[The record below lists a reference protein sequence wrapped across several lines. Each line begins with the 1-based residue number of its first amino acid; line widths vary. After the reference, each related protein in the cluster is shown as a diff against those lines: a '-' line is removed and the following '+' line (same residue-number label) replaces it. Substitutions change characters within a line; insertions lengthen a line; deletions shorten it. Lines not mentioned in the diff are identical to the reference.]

1 MDGRTIAAFLEERTP
16 DFTGRRS
23 SRLSLE
29 PEQNMRKLT
38 SIFSVPVASLLLA
51 ACQTT
56 SINSAWFDPSFTGGP
71 MKKIDVVA
79 VGTNLTNRRVFEDI
93 FAQKLRDAGVDG
105 VAGYT
110 VVPDEARATEAPFN
124 AAVART
130 GAQALLV
137 VRLLG
142 VDTRTQVSTTMVPT
156 GAMWGAGRWGGGWG
170 GGMFGPSMVPVS
182 EVQQYDLA
190 IVETTLYDVQ
200 TGRVVWAA
208 TTQTLNRS
216 SVQREAP
223 GFADVIIGQLAARGL
238 IAGAAKK

>member
-1 MDGRTIAAFLEERTP
+1 
-16 DFTGRRS
+16 
-23 SRLSLE
+23 
-29 PEQNMRKLT
+29 
-38 SIFSVPVASLLLA
+38 
-51 ACQTT
+51 
-56 SINSAWFDPSFTGGP
+56 

-110 VVPDEARATEAPFN
+110 VIPDEARAVEAPFN

-130 GAQALLV
+130 GAQGLLV

-156 GAMWGAGRWGGGWG
+156 GPMWGAGRWGGGWG

-208 TTQTLNRS
+208 TTQTLNPS